1 MHHIV
6 APTAIAYRL
15 QQLQVADDIAA
26 DGGVSVV
33 DVAESRVRVCGA
45 IVAGVFGELF
55 FLAALRLGGG
65 EDFGSFVREGL
76 VAAAD
81 RIGAPGG
88 FGEVGPAQEA
98 VAVVDHD
105 VGDGF
110 DAVGE

>member
-1 MHHIV
+1 
-6 APTAIAYRL
+6 L

-55 FLAALRLGGG
+55 
-65 EDFGSFVREGL
+65 GSFVREGL

-105 VGDGF
+105 IGDGF